1 MAQQVELP
9 MPLGTDPDAIQIAG
23 NVRSSVRA
31 LFMASVLG
39 GLAQALAGTAGSLL
53 ARQVGGSDAVAGF
66 PQGFLV
72 AGSALAALAMS
83 RLTAVRGRR
92 TALTSGAIV
101 AMAGCGVVT
110 IAGVITSLP
119 LILIGCL
126 LLGAGN
132 TAVMLGRYAAAD
144 FGPERSRAAAMA
156 SVLGATTIG
165 AVAGPNLLAPTSL
178 LAERLGL
185 PELCGPYLIAAIAF
199 AAAATTLARGIQFA
213 LVPAPDPAANDRQ
226 AHSSRFNRE
235 GITGLTVLLLANLV
249 MVSVMTMAPMQLMHN
264 GNGLGVIG
272 LVVSVH
278 IAGMFAPSPVSAWL
292 TNRLGSMV
300 AAATAAVLLVG
311 ACSLAAIATH
321 SSGTLTIAM
330 VLLGVGWNLSLIAG
344 STLLTDG
351 VPAAER
357 PRREG
362 WGEVAMGIAAAGGGA
377 GSGAMMSAGG
387 YQLLAAAAAGV
398 AVLVVPIALGSVR

>member
-1 MAQQVELP
+1 
-9 MPLGTDPDAIQIAG
+9 
-23 NVRSSVRA
+23 
-31 LFMASVLG
+31 
-39 GLAQALAGTAGSLL
+39 
-53 ARQVGGSDAVAGF
+53 
-66 PQGFLV
+66 
-72 AGSALAALAMS
+72 
-83 RLTAVRGRR
+83 
-92 TALTSGAIV
+92 
-101 AMAGCGVVT
+101 
-110 IAGVITSLP
+110 
-119 LILIGCL
+119 
-126 LLGAGN
+126 
-132 TAVMLGRYAAAD
+132 
-144 FGPERSRAAAMA
+144 
-156 SVLGATTIG
+156 
-165 AVAGPNLLAPTSL
+165 
-178 LAERLGL
+178 
-185 PELCGPYLIAAIAF
+185 
-199 AAAATTLARGIQFA
+199 
-213 LVPAPDPAANDRQ
+213 
-226 AHSSRFNRE
+226 
-235 GITGLTVLLLANLV
+235 VLLLANLV
-249 MVSVMTMAPMQLMHN
+249 MVSVMTMAPMQLVHN

-300 AAATAAVLLVG
+300 AAAAAAVLLVG

-362 WGEVAMGIAAAGGGA
+362 WGEVAMGVAAAGGGA